1 MQEIARG
8 DSGWQEHETD
18 THFWLTHRR
27 EEQWRGTGVG
37 ISNEIFDSVIS
48 RKQTARGML
57 ALVKLRDRGKIIL
70 GSLHAYTGVTNRV
83 YQQEIHAFLRELGG
97 KWRKYPC
104 VIGVDANEAVTWD
117 SGGPSHRADIAAGS
131 ANLNYYGGRAGYG
144 LISPVIITY
153 RYVFSWSYRRTYKS
167 TYAGLMNSNLRGL
180 SWSVCE
186 DFTRVLLV
194 HSEVYF
200 GYIG

>member
-1 MQEIARG
+1 MHSCEV
-8 DSGWQEHETD
+8 
-18 THFWLTHRR
+18 LK
-27 EEQWRGTGVG
+27 TGVFAT
-37 ISNEIFDSVIS
+37 NLD
-48 RKQTARGML
+48 RRRCDRPP
-57 ALVKLRDRGKIIL
+57 LR
-70 GSLHAYTGVTNRV
+70 
-83 YQQEIHAFLRELGG
+83 
-97 KWRKYPC
+97 
-104 VIGVDANEAVTWD
+104 
-117 SGGPSHRADIAAGS
+117 GS
-131 ANLNYYGGRAGYG
+131 ARCIQSNSGPHYGGRAGYG

-186 DFTRVLLV
+186 DFTRVILV